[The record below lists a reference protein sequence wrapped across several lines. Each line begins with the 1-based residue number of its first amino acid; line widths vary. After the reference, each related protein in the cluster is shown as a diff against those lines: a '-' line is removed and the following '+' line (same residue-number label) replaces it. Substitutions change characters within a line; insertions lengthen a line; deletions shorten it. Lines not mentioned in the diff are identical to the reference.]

1 MWNGPEVALTK
12 QGAYVWFQDDLLDG
26 KKRVRGAEE
35 VWYLLAS
42 AWAGSADQM
51 RRSQDSL
58 GAANN
63 MDFVTF
69 ALRRVKHSAL
79 HRPKIGRINHKG
91 APWEKE
97 SGQVEFAVQTSP
109 CAEKGSLWM
118 NGCCALG
125 KDTQGTWKHIEN
137 TVFLVE
143 EQRRL
148 QPWNTLER
156 T

>member
-1 MWNGPEVALTK
+1 MGGELN
-12 QGAYVWFQDDLLDG
+12 DLFYG

-35 VWYLLAS
+35 VWYLLTS
-42 AWAGSADQM
+42 AWAGSDDQM
-51 RRSQDSL
+51 WRSQGSL

-69 ALRRVKHSAL
+69 ALRRVKHSAM
-79 HRPKIGRINHKG
+79 HRQKIGRINYKG
-91 APWEKE
+91 TPREKE

-109 CAEKGSLWM
+109 CAEKGSLRM

-137 TVFLVE
+137 TVFWAE
-143 EQRRL
+143 ERRRL
-148 QPWNTLER
+148 QPWNTLKR